1 MVLEVLGAG
10 LVSLEGGVWPP
21 VQVELGYDVGL
32 LLILTATDNHKLVLC
47 GTIHIPP
54 SLTTPWNIVRVQ
66 G

>member
-32 LLILTATDNHKLVLC
+32 LLILTATDNHKFVLC
-47 GTIHIPP
+47 GTINHAHNYTHFH
-54 SLTTPWNIVRVQ
+54 SQDYET
-66 G
+66 